1 MPRNQ
6 ENCGI
11 TRSCCPFPALHFH
24 VHFPVVQLGQKNAGI
39 TEKGL
44 SSFPDGFELL
54 LGMNFGIWRG
64 WRQEI
69 HVIIRGAEKD
79 GAAGEYREAS
89 PWNGNPTPR
98 DPPGAAEGFS
108 SVLAFPCSP
117 GKQPRF
123 PGNSMS
129 LSQEAFP
136 EGPHLPCPDF
146 P

>member
-1 MPRNQ
+1 MS
-6 ENCGI
+6 
-11 TRSCCPFPALHFH
+11 SCCLFPALLFH
-24 VHFPVVQLGQKNAGI
+24 VRFPAVQLGQEQAGI

-44 SSFPDGFELL
+44 SSFPAGFELL

-69 HVIIRGAEKD
+69 HASHPRCCKGRSSPW
-79 GAAGEYREAS
+79 EYWEAS
-89 PWNGNPTPR
+89 PWNGNPTAR

-108 SVLAFPCSP
+108 SVLAFPCSSR
-117 GKQPRF
+117 KHPRF

-129 LSQEAFP
+129 FSQEAFP